1 MKKLLF
7 VFVAAALAV
16 SCGGRDYYFA
26 EAQSYA
32 YNDPEAEFDTLSYAV
47 GMNLG
52 LNVSLNYGE
61 AGMTIEPLKEAFT
74 AEINKSTVDHDFLD
88 ANREVLNAFSDERMR
103 PYMMAKRMA
112 MFTKD
117 TTKKELPALFDEE
130 YSAERIATALGHDM
144 AQYIRNTMSK
154 VNLHYL
160 FQAMDDAMKV
170 ENQAVIDDCMQI
182 STMQLRDVMQ
192 SYYGKELPAEIN
204 NFSKEWLRGISKK
217 GDVEMFAVGAD
228 TLYYRVENPGS
239 ELRPTND
246 YDTISFRYEGYT
258 CRGVLF
264 ESTAK
269 RAADVRKQ
277 IAKMQADTTISE
289 DKRAERLAKLEEQAL
304 KAEQPTIPLSQFRVP
319 GAIEAMKKIGA
330 GGEITVWMP
339 AELAY
344 GARGNRAVL
353 PNEAIVMHIEL
364 KDVKPGVEI
373 PKPAMKP
380 LKPVEVKKPKVM
392 QLK

>member
-7 VFVAAALAV
+7 VLAAAALFA

-26 EAQSYA
+26 EEQSYA

-74 AEINKSTVDHDFLD
+74 AEINKRDIDHDFLD
-88 ANREVLNAFSDERMR
+88 ANREVLNKFSDECMR
-103 PYMMAKRMA
+103 PYMLAKRMA
-112 MFTKD
+112 MFSRD
-117 TTKKELPALFDEE
+117 TVKKELPALFNDE
-130 YSAERIATALGHDM
+130 YTAERIATALGHDM

-170 ENQAVIDDCMQI
+170 ENQSVIDDNMRLT
-182 STMQLRDVMQ
+182 TMQLQKVMQ
-192 SYYGKELPAEIN
+192 AYYGTELPKELDK
-204 NFSKEWLRGISKK
+204 FSKEWLRGVAKR

-228 TLYYRVENPGS
+228 TLYYRIENPGS
-239 ELRPTND
+239 ELRPAKD
-246 YDTISFRYEGYT
+246 YDTISFRFEGYT
-258 CRGVLF
+258 CRGILF

-269 RAADVRKQ
+269 RASEVREQ
-277 IAKMQADTTISE
+277 IAKVQADTTMAE
-289 DKRAERLAKLEEQAL
+289 DKRAERIAKLEEQVL
-304 KAEQPTIPLSQFRVP
+304 STEQPTIPLVQFRIP
-319 GAIEAMKKIGA
+319 GATEAMKKIGV

-364 KDVKPGVEI
+364 KDVKPGVDI
-373 PKPAMKP
+373 PKPIMKP
-380 LKPVEVKKPKVM
+380 RKPIEPKSIQVAPA
-392 QLK
+392 K

>member
-117 TTKKELPALFDEE
+117 TVKKELPALFDEE

-170 ENQAVIDDCMQI
+170 EGQAVIDDYMQI

-228 TLYYRVENPGS
+228 TLYYRIENPGS

-304 KAEQPTIPLSQFRVP
+304 KAEQPTIPLTQFRVP

-380 LKPVEVKKPKVM
+380 LKPVQVKEPKVM

>member
-26 EAQSYA
+26 KEQSYA

-170 ENQAVIDDCMQI
+170 EDQAVIDDYMQI

-192 SYYGKELPAEIN
+192 SYYGKELPTEIN

-277 IAKMQADTTISE
+277 IAKMQADTTMSE
-289 DKRAERLAKLEEQAL
+289 DKRAERLAKLEEQVL

>member
-74 AEINKSTVDHDFLD
+74 AEINKSTVDHEFLD

-117 TTKKELPALFDEE
+117 TVKKELPALFDEE

-170 ENQAVIDDCMQI
+170 ESQAVIDDCMQI

>member
-61 AGMTIEPLKEAFT
+61 AGMTIEPLKEAFN
-74 AEINKSTVDHDFLD
+74 AEINKRDVDHDFLE
-88 ANREVLNAFSDERMR
+88 ANREVLNTFSTERMR
-103 PYMMAKRMA
+103 PYAMAKRMA

-130 YSAERIATALGHDM
+130 YSVERIATALGHDM

-170 ENQAVIDDCMQI
+170 ESQAVIDDYMQI

-392 QLK
+392 QIK

>member
-74 AEINKSTVDHDFLD
+74 AEINKSTVDYDFLD

-117 TTKKELPALFDEE
+117 TVKKELPALFDEE

-392 QLK
+392 QIK

>member
-26 EAQSYA
+26 KAQSYA

-61 AGMTIEPLKEAFT
+61 AGMTIEPLKEAFNV
-74 AEINKSTVDHDFLD
+74 EINKSTVDHDFLD
-88 ANREVLNAFSDERMR
+88 ANREVLNTFSTERMR
-103 PYMMAKRMA
+103 PYTMAKRMA

-170 ENQAVIDDCMQI
+170 ESQAVIDDYMQI

>member
-61 AGMTIEPLKEAFT
+61 AGMTIEPLKEAFN
-74 AEINKSTVDHDFLD
+74 AEINKRYVDQDFLE
-88 ANREVLNAFSDERMR
+88 ANREVLNTFSTERMR
-103 PYMMAKRMA
+103 PYAMAKRMA

-130 YSAERIATALGHDM
+130 YSVECIATALGHDM

-170 ENQAVIDDCMQI
+170 ESQAVIDDYMQI
-182 STMQLRDVMQ
+182 STMQLQRFMQ

-246 YDTISFRYEGYT
+246 YDTISFRFEGYT

-277 IAKMQADTTISE
+277 IAKMQADTTMSE

-380 LKPVEVKKPKVM
+380 LKPVQVKEPKVM

>member
-61 AGMTIEPLKEAFT
+61 AGMTIEPLKEAFN
-74 AEINKSTVDHDFLD
+74 AEINKRDVDQDFLE
-88 ANREVLNAFSDERMR
+88 ANREVLNTFSTERMR
-103 PYMMAKRMA
+103 PYAMAKRMA

-130 YSAERIATALGHDM
+130 YSVERIATALGHDM

-170 ENQAVIDDCMQI
+170 ESQAVIDDYMQI

-246 YDTISFRYEGYT
+246 YDTISFRFEGYT

-269 RAADVRKQ
+269 RAADVRNHIEKV
-277 IAKMQADTTISE
+277 KADSTLAE

-373 PKPAMKP
+373 PKAAMKP
-380 LKPVEVKKPKVM
+380 LKPVVMEPKPVQPSK
-392 QLK
+392 

>member
-61 AGMTIEPLKEAFT
+61 AGMTIEPLKEAFN
-74 AEINKSTVDHDFLD
+74 AEINKRDVDQDFLE
-88 ANREVLNAFSDERMR
+88 ANREVLNTFSTERMR
-103 PYMMAKRMA
+103 PYAMAKRMA

-130 YSAERIATALGHDM
+130 YSVERIATALGHDM

-170 ENQAVIDDCMQI
+170 ENQAVIDDYMQI

-392 QLK
+392 QIK

>member
-392 QLK
+392 QIK

>member
-61 AGMTIEPLKEAFT
+61 AGMTIEPLKEAFN
-74 AEINKSTVDHDFLD
+74 AEINKRDVDQDFLE
-88 ANREVLNAFSDERMR
+88 ANREVLNTFSTERMR
-103 PYMMAKRMA
+103 PYAMAKRMA

-170 ENQAVIDDCMQI
+170 ESQAVIDDYMQI

-277 IAKMQADTTISE
+277 IAKMQADTTMSE

-373 PKPAMKP
+373 PKPAIKP
-380 LKPVEVKKPKVM
+380 LKPVEVKEPKVM

>member
-26 EAQSYA
+26 KEQSYA

-61 AGMTIEPLKEAFT
+61 AGMTIEPLKEAFN
-74 AEINKSTVDHDFLD
+74 AEIKKSTVDHDFLD

-170 ENQAVIDDCMQI
+170 ESQVVIDDYMQI